1 MSTTTTKTAAET
13 TPDAPASPVLG
24 EIVIG
29 TQDGA
34 RVVRWTLGTRAVTR
48 GLTVAGMA
56 AAATATGRYLAGLDP
71 RAVAVP
77 PLVQI
82 SPHTWDI
89 PLVRGHQTAVAAL
102 MTDVINAQGSIGQLP
117 S

>member
-1 MSTTTTKTAAET
+1 MSTTTEN
-13 TPDAPASPVLG
+13 TPDAAASPVLG

-29 TQDGA
+29 TQDSA
-34 RVVRWTLGTRAVTR
+34 RVVRWTLGTRAVSR

-56 AAATATGRYLAGLDP
+56 AAATATGRYLAGLDS
-71 RAVAVP
+71 RAADGP

-82 SPHTWDI
+82 SPYTWDI

-117 S
+117 